1 MIGTIA
7 AHARN
12 AFNMVFLV
20 LITVAKLMIVAMTV
34 VIGIMVFMRYVMGMG
49 IRWANELALVLQV
62 WFTFIAM
69 ALGVRRGLHISLNIM
84 PEKLSTALNW
94 ALARLHALLT
104 MGVGI
109 IMVIYGEQLVS
120 STMRSVLPA
129 MGLRS
134 GFLYL
139 AVPVGGGLIVI
150 EALLNLFG
158 VKRKDEWLAPY
169 IGEELEIPEED
180 VQATQQELIQHG
192 AEEQNGAEGE
202 EHHRG

>member
-69 ALGVRRGLHISLNIM
+69 ALGVRKDLHISLNIM
-84 PEKLSTALNW
+84 PEKLSAALNW

-129 MGLRS
+129 MG
-134 GFLYL
+134 
-139 AVPVGGGLIVI
+139 
-150 EALLNLFG
+150 
-158 VKRKDEWLAPY
+158 
-169 IGEELEIPEED
+169 
-180 VQATQQELIQHG
+180 
-192 AEEQNGAEGE
+192 
-202 EHHRG
+202 